1 MIDIVKEKKQLRKI
15 LSLRREK
22 IKTRTTNV
30 FNIKLFKELANII
43 DLENITTI
51 ASFNSIK
58 SEISTNELNN
68 YLMNLKKT
76 LSFPIIEKENNAL
89 VFRSYKFNE
98 NLNIGKFNI
107 KEPSKFNEEVLPQ
120 LFFVPCLGFDLQG
133 FRLGYGGGFYD
144 RTFTNLKKLNFNF
157 YSVGFAFDDQKQEKL
172 PKEIFDYKLD
182 FVLTEKELY
191 KFL

>member
-120 LFFVPCLGFDLQG
+120 LFFVPCLGFDLNG
-133 FRLGYGGGFYD
+133 FRIGYGGGYYD
-144 RTFTNLKKLNFNF
+144 KTFTKLKNCNFKF
-157 YSVGFAFDDQKQEKL
+157 VTVGFAFDKQLINLVPIE
-172 PKEIFDYKLD
+172 EFDYKLD
-182 FVLTEKELY
+182 FVLTEKQLY
-191 KFL
+191 SFK